1 MTTGHS
7 DLRMQLKVWVSLR
20 LYRQSPLQ
28 AIELLLLIKI
38 RPHFLLSFHLCVASL
53 GVMSQF

>member
-1 MTTGHS
+1 
-7 DLRMQLKVWVSLR
+7 MQLKVWVSLR

-38 RPHFLLSFHLCVASL
+38 RLHFFLSFHLCVASL